1 MHAGQLLTPWR
12 LIADEMW
19 AGNTVQDACKTLN
32 LDWQTVY
39 QRLNVE
45 PEIKSYLLD
54 VSLLAN
60 AREEFLNASNAAD

>member
-1 MHAGQLLTPWR
+1 MPWR

-60 AREEFLNASNAAD
+60 AREEFLQDEILSENHGGYKE